1 MAKIKEF
8 SLVYISPSPSDW
20 TEKVKE
26 NFGPLSG
33 YAVDLNN
40 GKTIDTILLDLLKLQ
55 PEGAISYPN
64 YWNIKDVYLEYVK
77 SLQENL
83 EQEDNTI
90 KQEISTL
97 EATSPSQK
105 TVDILKKYGILT
117 GIELFIPHEK
127 VYRNYD
133 DFMGENVYKGGRN
146 PYEDYWD
153 EVISARDYVPEK
165 GFRYYDVKLA
175 VQVLIYSKVKFKL
188 IDITNFISNVTTNN
202 NIGSGGNFTI
212 QMNLASQAEINAE
225 QNFQD
230 NNINITGYTKALFLQ
245 SIFRENDLVFIRF
258 EKLKAETDTEEG
270 EYDDS
275 IPYAQ
280 AKRERRYKKSDKKIK
295 GRYWD
300 MIGLVDNTS
309 INSTYNNIGITIV
322 GRDLVKLLIED
333 YNFFIPIQF
342 GNTPET
348 IFGGG
353 GTKVFQRLFTSGE
366 YNLEFTKAYRSIEAS
381 IGFILSQLTN
391 TQILSP
397 ACLEFL
403 KKEYGDDLS
412 KQFTYNPGGGK
423 EEKEKVINGIWG
435 LVNYYVDE
443 KIQKYRLADTSLRDP
458 NGSVMQQI
466 HKTCQ
471 EPFVEVIADTF
482 VDKYSLIL
490 RRPPFTMDDISKQ
503 KFIVIGRESTISE
516 DLIFN
521 QEVYTIFQLNPQG
534 GCFVNNNSIPL
545 AYLPMV
551 VLDEYTKM
559 WGNKLYSQVFN
570 YINIDAYAKVSE
582 GSNKQNSL
590 KETFVDALIWLIEAN
605 AYLPFSRTGTITIRG
620 DRRIKIGQWIYFEKS
635 NEIFYVD
642 GVQHSVNISGGN
654 VDRKTILKVSRGLVK
669 DYVCP
674 NRTITTTENIDADG
688 KGKRTVT
695 SSNVSYGDLV
705 DIDYLRE
712 GLKELFI
719 KLNKNFNV
727 QKVKKDKDNESEF
740 VKTNS
745 IVVNEVFNF
754 FLSGAQF
761 EGEIMPYVKNYDIQ
775 PAITLNDISNLQRR
789 SGGGGNGVNRTVS
802 LTISDGS
809 QSEGEQN
816 NQTQQ
821 KQSQEIP
828 ASSKPKKVKRKKVQK
843 GFRQVSSDVNVWVPI
858 YE

>member
-1 MAKIKEF
+1 MAKIEEF

-55 PEGAISYPN
+55 PEGATSYPN
-64 YWNIKDVYLEYVK
+64 YWNVKDVYLEYVK

-97 EATSPSQK
+97 EAASPSQK

-127 VYRNYD
+127 IYRNYD
-133 DFMGENVYKGGRN
+133 DFMGENVYQGGRN

-153 EVISARDYVPEK
+153 EVISANDYVPEK

-258 EKLKAETDTEEG
+258 EKLKAETHTEE
-270 EYDDS
+270 EIEKND
-275 IPYAQ
+275 
-280 AKRERRYKKSDKKIK
+280 KKSDKKIK
-295 GRYWD
+295 GKYWD
-300 MIGLVDNTS
+300 MIGLIDNTS

-412 KQFTYNPGGGK
+412 KQFTYNSGGGK
-423 EEKEKVINGIWG
+423 EKKEKVINGIWG

-443 KIQKYRLADTSLRDP
+443 KIQKYRLADASLKNP

-516 DLIFN
+516 DLTFN

-559 WGNKLYSQVFN
+559 WGNKLYSQTFN

-582 GSNKQNSL
+582 KNSKQNSL
-590 KETFVDALIWLIEAN
+590 KETFIDALIWLIEAN

-674 NRTITTTENIDADG
+674 NRTVNVVENVDTDG
-688 KGKRTVT
+688 RGKRTVT
-695 SSNVSYGDLV
+695 STNVSYGDLV

-712 GLKELFI
+712 GLKELFV

-727 QKVKKDKDNESEF
+727 QKVKKDKNNELEF
-740 VKTNS
+740 IKTDS

-754 FLSGAQF
+754 FLSGSQF
-761 EGEIMPYVKNYDIQ
+761 EGGINPYIKNYNIQ
-775 PAITLNDISNLQRR
+775 PAITLDDIKNLQRR
-789 SGGGGNGVNRTVS
+789 SGGGDNGVNKTVY
-802 LTISDGS
+802 LTISDGG
-809 QSEGEQN
+809 QSEEEQN
-816 NQTQQ
+816 SQTQQ
-821 KQSQEIP
+821 KQSQEV
-828 ASSKPKKVKRKKVQK
+828 STK
-843 GFRQVSSDVNVWVPI
+843 GKTLKGLKQVSKDLNVWIPI